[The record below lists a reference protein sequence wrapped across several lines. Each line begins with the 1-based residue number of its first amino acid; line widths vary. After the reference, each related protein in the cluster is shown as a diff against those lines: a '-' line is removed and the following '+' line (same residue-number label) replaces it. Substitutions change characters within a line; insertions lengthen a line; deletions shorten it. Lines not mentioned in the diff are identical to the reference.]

1 MEGGYKNKGNRHW
14 FPRYEAWARNTCKEE
29 AKIVVKL
36 DIKNRRDKTFDLTHL
51 KKRTLRVQGICVV
64 STTVK
69 IFLIV
74 AVVTVLAAVIL
85 ILTNYS
91 YSKKSLENL

>member
-36 DIKNRRDKTFDLTHL
+36 DIKDRRDKTFDLT
-51 KKRTLRVQGICVV
+51 KKRALRVQGICVV

-91 YSKKSLENL
+91 YSKESLENL